1 MEKMKKFISISL
13 ICCLIFSLS
22 TGVYAVES
30 SEIDDSVIDNLL
42 NADLSQMTKDELN
55 LYIDQIAKICEVNN
69 SGTVSL
75 YTTNSEIPGMVGQA
89 WLAAAEIARDE
100 GYPCA
105 ATAVECSVN
114 NVNLT
119 ESTHV
124 VYGDGPF
131 ITKLKSTSAYQ
142 TYLSSLLASGKA
154 NANGSFEI
162 TKSDNSDLYY
172 ALHNVTTSATGT
184 FPGTTM
190 ASYMITITDVFD
202 FALDN
207 DYDDLFTTLVN
218 NWAWLCQQTHV
229 LHPITITLN
238 TIDGY

>member
-1 MEKMKKFISISL
+1 MKKILLFTL
-13 ICCLIFSLS
+13 IICLIFSLS
-22 TGVYAVES
+22 TGVHAIEPIQADS
-30 SEIDDSVIDNLL
+30 SIIDAFLT
-42 NADLSQMTKDELN
+42 ADIAQMTKDELN
-55 LYIDQIAKICEVNN
+55 LYIDQIAEYCQTAYPE
-69 SGTVSL
+69 STSL
-75 YTTNSEIPGMVGQA
+75 YSVNAEVPGLVGQA

-100 GYPCA
+100 GYVCA
-105 ATAVECSVN
+105 AIAVECSVN

-131 ITKLKSTSAYQ
+131 LTKLKTTNAYQ
-142 TYLSSLLASGKA
+142 TYLASLLASGNT
-154 NANGSFEI
+154 NANGSFVI
-162 TKSDNSDLYY
+162 TKSDNSDLFY
-172 ALHNVTTSATGT
+172 ALHNVTTSATGS
-184 FPGTTM
+184 FPGTAL

-229 LHPITITLN
+229 LHPITITLS